1 MIFTVY
7 GLAAAI
13 VAGCTLFFRRRSRF
27 LAVIFPLWFALAVV
41 IDQTGVFPVAGTWVA
56 GDFLRFVMFGALM
69 SLPIIGYAALPV
81 LAPEAR
87 AALSAAPLWGLAGL
101 QIYRIGGVAFF
112 FALQDGL
119 MPAVLALSAGIL
131 DVFIAVSALGVAYL
145 LRRGLGHRTAIA
157 WNLIGLTDL
166 MIAILLVA
174 ASIFGLLALSPAP
187 SAIGQSPFV
196 LISLFQLPLAVI
208 VHIEMLRRLL
218 GAPLGGDA
226 QGA

>member
-1 MIFTVY
+1 MSLAVY
-7 GLAAAI
+7 GLAAVI
-13 VAGCTLFFRRRSRF
+13 VTVCTLFFRRRSRI
-27 LAVIFPLWFALAVV
+27 LAVIIPVWFVLAVV

-56 GDFLRFVMFGALM
+56 GDLLRFVIFGALM
-69 SLPIIGYAALPV
+69 SLPIIGYAVLPV

-87 AALSAAPLWGLAGL
+87 TALSAAPLWGLAGL
-101 QIYRIGGVAFF
+101 QIYRIGGVAFLY
-112 FALQDGL
+112 ALQDGR
-119 MPAVLALSAGIL
+119 MPPVLALSAGIL
-131 DVFIAVSALGVAYL
+131 DVVVAVSALGVAYL
-145 LRRGLGHRTAIA
+145 LRRGIGRRPAIA
-157 WNLIGLTDL
+157 WNLIGLTDF

-174 ASIFGLLALSPAP
+174 GSILGLLTLTPAP

-218 GAPLGGDA
+218 GARTAADV

>member
-1 MIFTVY
+1 MSLAVY
-7 GLAAAI
+7 GLAAVI
-13 VAGCTLFFRRRSRF
+13 VTVCTLFFRRRSRI
-27 LAVIFPLWFALAVV
+27 LAVIIPVWFVLAVV

-56 GDFLRFVMFGALM
+56 GDLLRFVIFGALM
-69 SLPIIGYAALPV
+69 SLPIIGYAVLPV

-87 AALSAAPLWGLAGL
+87 TALSAAPLWGLAGL

-112 FALQDGL
+112 YALQDGR
-119 MPAVLALSAGIL
+119 MPPVLALSAGIL
-131 DVFIAVSALGVAYL
+131 DVVVAVSALGVAYL
-145 LRRGLGHRTAIA
+145 LRRGIGRRPAIA
-157 WNLIGLTDL
+157 WNLIGLTDF

-174 ASIFGLLALSPAP
+174 GSILGLLTLTPAP
-187 SAIGQSPFV
+187 TAIGQSPFV

-218 GAPLGGDA
+218 GARTAADV

>member
-1 MIFTVY
+1 MIFTIY

-13 VAGCTLFFRRRSRF
+13 VAGCTLFFRRRSRI
-27 LAVIFPLWFALAVV
+27 LAVIIPAWFVLAVV

-56 GDFLRFVMFGALM
+56 GDLLRFVIFGALM
-69 SLPIIGYAALPV
+69 SLPIIGYAVLPV

-87 AALSAAPLWGLAGL
+87 TALSAAPLWGLAGL

-112 FALQDGL
+112 FALQDGR
-119 MPAVLALSAGIL
+119 MPPVLALSAGIL
-131 DVFIAVSALGVAYL
+131 DVVVAVSALGVAYL
-145 LRRGLGHRTAIA
+145 LRRGIGRRPAIA
-157 WNLIGLTDL
+157 WNLIGLTDF

-174 ASIFGLLALSPAP
+174 GSILGLLTLTPAP

-218 GAPLGGDA
+218 GARTAADV

>member
-1 MIFTVY
+1 MSLAVY
-7 GLAAAI
+7 GLAAVI
-13 VAGCTLFFRRRSRF
+13 VTVCTLFFRRRSRI
-27 LAVIFPLWFALAVV
+27 LAVIIPVWFVLAVV

-56 GDFLRFVMFGALM
+56 GDLLRFVIFGALM

-112 FALQDGL
+112 FALQDGR
-119 MPAVLALSAGIL
+119 MPPVLALSAGIL
-131 DVFIAVSALGVAYL
+131 DVVVAVSALGVAYL
-145 LRRGLGHRTAIA
+145 LRRGIGRRPAIA
-157 WNLIGLTDL
+157 WNLIGLTDF

-174 ASIFGLLALSPAP
+174 GSILGLLTLTPAP

-218 GAPLGGDA
+218 GARTAADV